1 LRLVIGADDIERMV
15 AACAGLPEPSG
26 DYVIDDF
33 LTNLVA
39 TVVDFQTHTTAVER
53 AIAHFEEQVRPELD
67 DVYDLIALME
77 RWPDTEEGNTAL
89 ALHLW
94 GYRMWTRAHMLRGLV
109 EYFLSIGVDDQDRL
123 REWARQASFGDFEG
137 QVRGLGPA
145 VFQWLIMRQGVETVK
160 PDVHVHRF
168 VAAVLGRRV
177 SDKDAVEVVTA
188 AAERLDRSPIRLDW
202 AIWEAGR
209 SGMTTVDPG
218 PVPTVERRPRVA
230 PAKRA
235 AEAPDVTDGVVSFL
249 DDDDGYLRWL
259 DAHPDGYVVN
269 SERKPRP
276 SYVVL
281 HRVECRSINPAHIAG
296 GAEKTWTIAYRK
308 TCADDVAGLTGWVR
322 VAVGGGARACGLCR
336 PPL

>member
-1 LRLVIGADDIERMV
+1 LRLVIGEDDIERMA

-39 TVVDFQTHTTAVER
+39 TVVDFQTHTSAVER

-67 DVYDLIALME
+67 DVYDLVELIE
-77 RWPDTEEGNTAL
+77 RWSDTEEGNTAL

-109 EYFLSIGVDDQDRL
+109 GYFLSIGVDDQERL
-123 REWARQASFGDFEG
+123 REWARQATFGDFEG

-145 VFQWLIMRQGVETVK
+145 VFQWLVMRQGVETVK

-177 SDKDAVEVVTA
+177 SDNDAVEVVTA
-188 AAERLDRSPIRLDW
+188 AAERLGRSATHLDW

-218 PVPTVERRPRVA
+218 PVSTVERP
-230 PAKRA
+230 RA
-235 AEAPDVTDGVVSFL
+235 ALARREPQAQDVAAGVVSFL

-259 DAHPDGYVVN
+259 EAHPDGYVVN
-269 SERKPRP
+269 SDRVPRAT
-276 SYVVL
+276 YVVL
-281 HRVECRSINPAHIAG
+281 HRAECRTINPARLAG

-308 TCADDVAGLTGWVR
+308 TCAADVAGLTGWVR
-322 VAVGGGARACGLCR
+322 TAVGDGARACGLCR
-336 PPL
+336 PPM

>member
-1 LRLVIGADDIERMV
+1 LRLMIGEDDIEQMV

-33 LTNLVA
+33 LVNLVA

-53 AIAHFEEQVRPELD
+53 AIAHFEERVRPEFD
-67 DVYDLIALME
+67 DVYDLIDLMD

-94 GYRMWTRAHMLRGLV
+94 RYRMWTRAKMLRGLV
-109 EYFLSIGVDDQDRL
+109 DYFLSIGVDDQVQL
-123 REWARQASFGDFEG
+123 RERARQATFADFEG
-137 QVRGLGPA
+137 RVHGLGQA

-177 SDKDAVEVVTA
+177 SDKAAVEVVTA
-188 AAERLDRSPIRLDW
+188 AAERLGRSAIRLDW

-209 SGMTTVDPG
+209 SGVANVNPG
-218 PVPTVERRPRVA
+218 PVPTAERPRAA
-230 PAKRA
+230 PARWGA
-235 AEAPDVTDGVVSFL
+235 RVRDVSDGVVSFL

-259 DAHPDGYVVN
+259 EAHPDGYVVN
-269 SERKPRP
+269 SDRKPGA

-281 HRVECRSINPAHIAG
+281 HRVECRSINPAVLAG

-308 TCADDVAGLTGWVR
+308 TCADGVGSLRQWVNDQ
-322 VAVGGGARACGLCR
+322 VGDDAKACGRCR

>member
-1 LRLVIGADDIERMV
+1 MV

-26 DYVIDDF
+26 DYIINDF

-39 TVVDFQTHTTAVER
+39 TVVDFQTPTTAVER

-67 DVYDLIALME
+67 DVYDLVALME

-109 EYFLSIGVDDQDRL
+109 DYFLSLGVDDQDRL
-123 REWARQASFGDFEG
+123 REWARQATFGDFEG

-177 SDKDAVEVVTA
+177 SVKDAVEVVTD
-188 AAERLDRSPIRLDW
+188 AAERLGRSATHLDW

-218 PVPTVERRPRVA
+218 PVPTVERRRVA
-230 PAKRA
+230 PSQRS
-235 AEAPDVTDGVVSFL
+235 AEATDVTDGVVSFL

-259 DAHPDGYVVN
+259 DAHPGGYVVN
-269 SERKPRP
+269 SDRVPKAA
-276 SYVVL
+276 YVVL
-281 HRVECRSINPAHIAG
+281 HRAECRTINPAFLAG
-296 GAEKTWTIAYRK
+296 GAERTWTIAYRK
-308 TCADDVAGLTGWVR
+308 TCADDLAGLARWVR
-322 VAVGGGARACGLCR
+322 AAVGDGAKACGLCR
-336 PPL
+336 PAM

>member
-1 LRLVIGADDIERMV
+1 MRLVIGEDDIERMV

-53 AIAHFEEQVRPELD
+53 AIAHFEEQVRPELN

-77 RWPDTEEGNTAL
+77 RWPDTEEGNIAL

-94 GYRMWTRAHMLRGLV
+94 GYRMWTRAKMLRGLV
-109 EYFLSIGVDDQDRL
+109 DYFLSIGVDDQERL
-123 REWARQASFGDFEG
+123 REWARQATFGDFEG

-168 VAAVLGRRV
+168 VAGVLGRRV
-177 SDKDAVEVVTA
+177 SDKDALEVVTA
-188 AAERLDRSPIRLDW
+188 AAERLGRSATHLDW

-218 PVPTVERRPRVA
+218 PVRTVERPRVA
-230 PAKRA
+230 PAQRA
-235 AEAPDVTDGVVSFL
+235 AEDPDVTDGVVSFL
-249 DDDDGYLRWL
+249 DDDDGYLGWL

-269 SERKPRP
+269 SDRVPRAT
-276 SYVVL
+276 YIVL
-281 HRVECRSINPAHIAG
+281 HRAECRTINPALAG

-308 TCADDVAGLTGWVR
+308 TCADDVAHLTGWVTA
-322 VAVGGGARACGLCR
+322 AVGDGAKACGLCR